1 MGGKVRNS
9 CNSKVS
15 STDRRPWTTGELEVI
30 RKFRAEGVDAIY
42 EMMRDPKTGR
52 PTRSKGAIK
61 LAAHRIGVSLRV
73 RPGDICPVCN
83 VNPVREGTNAA
94 RHGMCVPCWN
104 LHLAALRREQAAIER
119 THRLYEAEKKRSM
132 RARGGGA
139 DA

>member
-1 MGGKVRNS
+1 M
-9 CNSKVS
+9 
-15 STDRRPWTTGELEVI
+15 
-30 RKFRAEGVDAIY
+30 DAIY

-52 PTRSKGAIK
+52 PTRTKKAITR
-61 LAAHRIGVSLRV
+61 AAERIGVSLRV